1 MRVLAPQPG
10 QGLCG
15 EGGRWWWRRG
25 RKGRAGLDSDG
36 FFTSLQANLSPL
48 FGSCR
53 ETRNWLPFFK
63 CFKSVQC
70 QSKYIVKYDDGPYQ
84 FRHQGQ
90 ERWREWKTWWH
101 KVGLVEGRRRRERWR
116 RWRARRGGTGWL
128 GAEMEAVHFH
138 LLRHLKVEGFC
149 LAIQISLV
157 CGTHHNHPS
166 FSGNHVFT
174 GGPHWVL
181 LTTHPGEKSSPADSS
196 SFVPLKYLTILI
208 LKREVL
214 SICLRKR
221 CFWNCRRYSIILWKY
236 LSILNIKRVGW
247 WNDYATL
254 KIFPRGGN
262 LNKWSLISYLS
273 PTAGKIGNKMH
284 HKLIAK

>member
-1 MRVLAPQPG
+1 MDFHFTAG
-10 QGLCG
+10 QFKL
-15 EGGRWWWRRG
+15 
-25 RKGRAGLDSDG
+25 K
-36 FFTSLQANLSPL
+36 PL
-48 FGSCR
+48 FGSCSPGSK
-53 ETRNWLPFFK
+53 TRNWLPFFK

-116 RWRARRGGTGWL
+116 RWRARRGGTRWL

-138 LLRHLKVEGFC
+138 LLRHLKVKGFC

-174 GGPHWVL
+174 GVLSESYSL
-181 LTTHPGEKSSPADSS
+181 LTLGRRAPPRIPLLSSPWNIWPSS
-196 SFVPLKYLTILI
+196 SWKGKY
-208 LKREVL
+208 
-214 SICLRKR
+214 
-221 CFWNCRRYSIILWKY
+221 
-236 LSILNIKRVGW
+236 
-247 WNDYATL
+247 
-254 KIFPRGGN
+254 
-262 LNKWSLISYLS
+262 
-273 PTAGKIGNKMH
+273 
-284 HKLIAK
+284 